1 MEAPETRFA
10 LSSRGDRVAYQV
22 IGSGPVDV
30 LVARSS
36 VFSIESM
43 WDEPRLVHFLSQLSA
58 FSRHI
63 WFDFRGTGASD
74 AIAPTESQLLESM
87 VDDMVTVVDAVDCDR
102 AVVLV
107 LGAPAGL
114 VFAAT
119 RPERTASV
127 AIVNTVA
134 RYRRAD
140 DYPEGLSDELVE
152 ERLSA
157 ASLPTAAIVAP
168 SLVSDVPFTRW
179 LGRASR
185 LMVPPN
191 ERRVRLRALYDH
203 DVRGVL
209 GSVQA
214 PALVILRARH
224 CGCGSVPLR
233 RRAHPGRSPRR
244 GGRRGSVP
252 DRRLGP
258 DPRADRGVRHRRAE
272 RSRVRSC
279 ARDGAVHGSRT
290 PPSRSRKWAIDD
302 GATSWRPT
310 MRSSVPRSTGC
321 RARSSGSP
329 ATGCWQRSTVP
340 RVRSAARWG
349 SATCSRPSV
358 WSSAPG
364 CTPVRSTCTAMMCQG
379 SRCTSVSASVSMPD
393 REKYSCRR
401 TVADLIA
408 GSDIE
413 LEDAGEHELK
423 GVTGTWRLL
432 RVANA

>member
-1 MEAPETRFA
+1 
-10 LSSRGDRVAYQV
+10 VAYQV

-36 VFSIESM
+36 IFSIESM

-87 VDDMVTVVDAVDCDR
+87 VDDMVAVVDAVGCDR
-102 AVVLV
+102 ALVLV

-168 SLVSDVPFTRW
+168 SLGSDVPFTRW

-214 PALVILRARH
+214 PALVIYGRDTADADRYRFVGEHIPGARLVEVDGGDPFPIADSGPIVELIEQFATGGLSAPVSDRALATVLFTDLVSSTEQVSEV
-224 CGCGSVPLR
+224 G
-233 RRAHPGRSPRR
+233 
-244 GGRRGSVP
+244 
-252 DRRLGP
+252 DRRWRNLMEAH
-258 DPRADRGVRHRRAE
+258 DAL
-272 RSRVRSC
+272 VRSEVDRLQGKVIRFTGDGVLATFDGPARAIRC
-279 ARDGAVHGSRT
+279 ACAIRDVLAPLGLVVRAGLHTGEIDLHGDDVSGISVHIG
-290 PPSRSRKWAIDD
+290 
-302 GATSWRPT
+302 
-310 MRSSVPRSTGC
+310 
-321 RARSSGSP
+321 
-329 ATGCWQRSTVP
+329 QRVC
-340 RVRSAARWG
+340 VHAG
-349 SATCSRPSV
+349 
-358 WSSAPG
+358 PG
-364 CTPVRSTCTAMMCQG
+364 EVL
-379 SRCTSVSASVSMPD
+379 VS
-393 REKYSCRR
+393 R

-423 GVTGTWRLL
+423 GVTGSWRLL

>member
-74 AIAPTESQLLESM
+74 AIAPTESRLLESM
-87 VDDMVTVVDAVDCDR
+87 VDDMVAVVDAVGCDR
-102 AVVLV
+102 ALVLV

-214 PALVILRARH
+214 PALVIYGRDTADADRYRFVGEHIPGARLVEVAGGDPFPIADSGPILELIEEFATGGLSAPVSDRALATVLFTDLVSSTEQVSEVGDRRWRNLMEAHDALVRSEVDRLQGKVIRFTGDGVLATFDGPARAIRCACRDPRRARA
-224 CGCGSVPLR
+224 L
-233 RRAHPGRSPRR
+233 
-244 GGRRGSVP
+244 
-252 DRRLGP
+252 
-258 DPRADRGVRHRRAE
+258 
-272 RSRVRSC
+272 
-279 ARDGAVHGSRT
+279 
-290 PPSRSRKWAIDD
+290 
-302 GATSWRPT
+302 
-310 MRSSVPRSTGC
+310 
-321 RARSSGSP
+321 
-329 ATGCWQRSTVP
+329 
-340 RVRSAARWG
+340 
-349 SATCSRPSV
+349 SV

-379 SRCTSVSASVSMPD
+379 SRCTSVSASASMPD
-393 REKYSCRR
+393 REKCSCRAPSPTSSRDPTSNSR
-401 TVADLIA
+401 T
-408 GSDIE
+408 
-413 LEDAGEHELK
+413 
-423 GVTGTWRLL
+423 
-432 RVANA
+432 RVSTS